1 MKAMT
6 QPEVIQYLK
15 SSLKDQVQFTTQE
28 LIELL
33 SKANPEANNK
43 THSWRINQLKTDGL
57 IHQIGRGLYSF
68 DSKPEFIPVLS
79 LKTKRLYN
87 RVVELVPDLEL
98 VVWETPL
105 LSDIMNKSIDK
116 HFIFLHTNRNKLDL
130 LHSELMNFSKP
141 SFPNPSNEIIE
152 KYLLPLPEAIILL
165 PLSSQTP
172 IVELNEFKTNTIEG
186 LLVTACTLEPILKP
200 IGIDIQ
206 QLFTLA
212 FSKYNVNV
220 SKLLRYAGRRD
231 RKTEIIQI
239 LDTIS

>member
-6 QPEVIQYLK
+6 QPDVIQYLK
-15 SSLKDQVQFTTQE
+15 TSLKDQVQFTTQE
-28 LIELL
+28 LLELL
-33 SKANPEANNK
+33 SKVNPEANNK

-68 DSKPEFIPVLS
+68 DSKPEFVPILS

-87 RVVELVPDLEL
+87 RVVELVPDIEI

-105 LSDIMNKSIDK
+105 LSDIMNKPIEK
-116 HFIFLHTNRNKLDL
+116 HFIFLHANRNKLDL

-152 KYLLPLPEAIILL
+152 KYLIPLNEAIVLLPLPT
-165 PLSSQTP
+165 QTP
-172 IVELNEFKTNTIEG
+172 VFEANDFKTMTLEG
-186 LLVTACTLEPILKP
+186 LLVSACLVESIIAP
-200 IGIDIQ
+200 IGIDLIK
-206 QLFTLA
+206 LYSEA

-220 SKLLRYAGRRD
+220 SRLLRYAGRRD
-231 RKTEIIQI
+231 KRTEIYEI
-239 LDTIS
+239 LNTIS